1 MFSHSSFICSGL
13 IVNGFVV
20 LGLAFSGCHVTLAVV
35 LLTVSLMLHGA
46 VSSGA
51 LASAVDVSPNFA
63 GISLG
68 INSSFSVLTGYI
80 SPYIVGYFTFNRQNS
95 LEPWKYVFEIVAAM
109 QIVCGIVYLLFSD
122 SSLQEWNK
130 PQISQDIPLSNNLKT
145 TNLNLQRDDEDNSKV
160 R

>member
-1 MFSHSSFICSGL
+1 MFTGL
-13 IVNGFVV
+13 IVNGFAV

-46 VSSGA
+46 VSSGV

-68 INSSFSVLTGYI
+68 INSSFSVLTGYL
-80 SPYIVGYFTFNRQNS
+80 SPYIVGYFTLNRQNS
-95 LEPWKYVFEIVAAM
+95 LEPWKYVFQIVAAM
-109 QIVCGIVYLLFSD
+109 QIVCGVLYLLFSD

-130 PQISQDIPLSNNLKT
+130 PQNLPEIPLTSPKT
-145 TNLNLQRDDEDNSKV
+145 SFKQKKDVDDDDNSKL